1 MGFLNLKSWKSA
13 GGHVRAERGSA
24 EVQYQPSRYYYSQL
38 FEFQAVIDR
47 YFEVTGKRP
56 PSVDDLYLWTLTQ
69 DGAADD
75 DVRAADL
82 ADWMSYFDIEPHSLL
97 GIINVA
103 ADHEPVARRLIGKR
117 HLASRPAPADGR
129 VRRRSVAGEQVP

>member
-1 MGFLNLKSWKSA
+1 MGFLNLKSWQSA
-13 GGHVRAERGSA
+13 GGRVRAERGST

-56 PSVDDLYLWTLTQ
+56 PSMDALYLWTLEQ
-69 DGAADD
+69 DGASAD

-82 ADWMSYFDIEPHSLL
+82 ADWMSYFDIEPNSLL
-97 GIINVA
+97 GIVNVV
-103 ADHEPVARRLIGKR
+103 ADHQPTALRLIGSR
-117 HLASRPAPADGR
+117 LLASQSVPTEVRA
-129 VRRRSVAGEQVP
+129 RRRSIAGGNV

>member
-13 GGHVRAERGSA
+13 GGQVRAERGST

-38 FEFQAVIDR
+38 FEFQALIDR

-56 PSVDDLYLWTLTQ
+56 PSVDDLYLWTLAQ
-69 DGAADD
+69 DGAPAD

-82 ADWMSYFDIEPHSLL
+82 ADWMSYFDIEPNSLL

-103 ADHEPVARRLIGKR
+103 ADHEPVALRLIGKR
-117 HLASRPAPADGR
+117 QLASRPAPVEVR
-129 VRRRSVAGEQVP
+129 IRRRSVAGGQV

>member
-1 MGFLNLKSWKSA
+1 MGFLNLKAWKSA
-13 GGHVRAERGSA
+13 GGRVRAERGSA
-24 EVQYQPSRYYYSQL
+24 EVQYQPSRYYYDQL

-56 PSVDDLYLWTLTQ
+56 PSVDDLYLWTLAQ
-69 DGAADD
+69 DGASAD

-82 ADWMSYFDIEPHSLL
+82 ADWMSYFEIEPNSLL

-103 ADHEPVARRLIGKR
+103 ADHEPVALRLLGVR
-117 HLASRPAPADGR
+117 QLASRPAPAGVR
-129 VRRRSVAGEQVP
+129 TRRRSVAGGQV

>member
-13 GGHVRAERGSA
+13 GGRVRAERGST

-38 FEFQAVIDR
+38 FEFQAVVDR
-47 YFEVTGKRP
+47 NFEVTGNRP
-56 PSVDDLYLWTLTQ
+56 PSVDDLYLWTLAQ
-69 DGAADD
+69 DGASAD

-82 ADWMSYFDIEPHSLL
+82 ADWMSYFDIEPNSLL

-117 HLASRPAPADGR
+117 QLASRPVPGEVRA
-129 VRRRSVAGEQVP
+129 RRRSFAGGQV